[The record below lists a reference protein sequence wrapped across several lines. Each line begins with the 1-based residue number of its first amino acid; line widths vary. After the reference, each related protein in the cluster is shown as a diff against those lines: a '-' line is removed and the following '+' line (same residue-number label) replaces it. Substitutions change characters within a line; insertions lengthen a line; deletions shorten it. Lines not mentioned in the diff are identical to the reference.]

1 MYCLKVKFAKTSSFI
16 NTKSLF
22 LLSIMNITSQIKQ
35 PIHAEMELFEKKFFE
50 SMSSKVALLNRIT
63 YYIVNRK
70 GKQMRPM
77 FVFLTAKMI
86 SGGKVNERTY
96 RGASVIELI
105 HTATLVHDDVVDD
118 SNRRRGFFSINA
130 LWRNKIAVL
139 VGDYL
144 LSKGLLLSIDNG
156 DFDLLRIISVAVREM
171 SEGELLQI
179 EKARRLDIDESV
191 YYEIIRQKTAT
202 LIAACCALGA
212 KSVSEDEAQVE
223 TMRKFGELIGMA
235 FQIKDDLF
243 DYTDDAIGKP
253 TGIDI
258 KEQKMTLPLIY
269 ALNNCT
275 SKEKSWCINS
285 IKNHNKDKKRV
296 KEVIQ
301 FVKDKNGLSY
311 AEQKMVQFQ
320 QEALALIQKFP
331 TSEYKDSLTLMV
343 NYVIERKNKQCQ
355 SQYQLQCQKR
365 SCFDLILEFGILNF
379 HATFLQPKASMLI
392 EPS

>member
-1 MYCLKVKFAKTSSFI
+1 MK
-16 NTKSLF
+16 
-22 LLSIMNITSQIKQ
+22 ITEQIKQ
-35 PIHAEMELFEKKFFE
+35 PILKEMELFEKKFYE
-50 SMSSKVALLNRIT
+50 SMTSKVALLNRIT

-77 FVFLTAKMI
+77 FVFLTAKMV
-86 SGGKVNERTY
+86 SNGLVNERTF

-130 LWRNKIAVL
+130 LWKNKIAVL

-156 DFDLLRIISVAVREM
+156 DFDLLKIISVAVREM

-179 EKARRLDIDESV
+179 EKARRLDITEDI

-202 LIAACCALGA
+202 LIAACCSLGA
-212 KSVSEDEAQVE
+212 CSVMPENTVIVE
-223 TMRKFGELIGMA
+223 KTRKFGELIGMA

-243 DYTDDAIGKP
+243 DYTEEAIGKP

-269 ALNNCT
+269 TLNTC
-275 SKEKSWCINS
+275 SKTEKKWLINS
-285 IKNHNKDKKRV
+285 VKNHNKDKKRV
-296 KEVIQ
+296 KEVIA
-301 FVKDKNGLSY
+301 FVKKNNGLSY

-320 QEALALIQKFP
+320 QEALQLLNDFPSSDYKDALI
-331 TSEYKDSLTLMV
+331 LMV
-343 NYVIERKNKQCQ
+343 NYVIERKK
-355 SQYQLQCQKR
+355 
-365 SCFDLILEFGILNF
+365 
-379 HATFLQPKASMLI
+379 
-392 EPS
+392 

>member
-1 MYCLKVKFAKTSSFI
+1 
-16 NTKSLF
+16 
-22 LLSIMNITSQIKQ
+22 MNIVQQIQ
-35 PIHAEMELFEKKFFE
+35 EPIKLEMELFEKKFHK
-50 SMSSKVALLNRIT
+50 SMATKVALLNRIT

-77 FVFLTAKMI
+77 FVFLVAKMM
-86 SGGKVNERTY
+86 GDGKVNERSY

-118 SNRRRGFFSINA
+118 SNKRRGFFSLNA
-130 LWRNKIAVL
+130 LWKNKIAVL

-179 EKARRLDIDESV
+179 EKARRLDITEDI

-212 KSVSEDEAQVE
+212 ASVQPDNPDLIER
-223 TMRKFGELIGMA
+223 MRKFGEVIGMA

-243 DYTDDAIGKP
+243 DYTDGPIGKP

-269 ALNNCT
+269 ALNT
-275 SKEKSWCINS
+275 ATKDKKKWLINS
-285 IKNHNKDKKRV
+285 VKNHNEDKRRV
-296 KEVIQ
+296 KEVIAY
-301 FVKDKNGLSY
+301 VKEEGGLDY
-311 AEQKMVQFQ
+311 ATKKMEMYQ
-320 QEALALIQKFP
+320 QEALQLLVDFPNSPYKESLI
-331 TSEYKDSLTLMV
+331 TMV
-343 NYVIERKNKQCQ
+343 NYVIERKK
-355 SQYQLQCQKR
+355 
-365 SCFDLILEFGILNF
+365 
-379 HATFLQPKASMLI
+379 
-392 EPS
+392 